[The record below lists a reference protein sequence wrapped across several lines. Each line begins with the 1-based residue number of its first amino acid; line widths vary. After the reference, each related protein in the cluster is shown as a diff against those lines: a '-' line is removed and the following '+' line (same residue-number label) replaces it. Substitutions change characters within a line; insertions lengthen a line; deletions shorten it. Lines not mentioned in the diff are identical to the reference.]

1 MSNDATS
8 QSVER
13 PNRLSKS
20 RDAAGSPKE
29 HQPVDEPQNSPLAG
43 KEQESDI
50 DSESSEREHVDFKR
64 RKIQSKKSSI
74 ASMSAISNLK
84 FSFGKSQ
91 FFFFLLRWLHLI

>member
-1 MSNDATS
+1 LNFEETSNDATS
-8 QSVER
+8 QSVVS

-20 RDAAGSPKE
+20 RDAADTPKE
-29 HQPVDEPQNSPLAG
+29 QQSIDEAQNSPLAD

-64 RKIQSKKSSI
+64 RKIQSKKSSV

-84 FSFGKSQ
+84 FSFGMS
-91 FFFFLLRWLHLI
+91 